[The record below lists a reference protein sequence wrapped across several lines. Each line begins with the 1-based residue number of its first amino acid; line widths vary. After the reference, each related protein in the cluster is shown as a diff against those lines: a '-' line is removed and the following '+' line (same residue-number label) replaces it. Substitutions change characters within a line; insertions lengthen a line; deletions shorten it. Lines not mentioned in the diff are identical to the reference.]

1 MIVLHFGKQ
10 EENVIE
16 QTNGKCHMCTL
27 TWRKTI
33 TSSIPTC
40 YALCCNVDNF
50 LPKEVTYV
58 VVE

>member
-33 TSSIPTC
+33 TSSIPQR
-40 YALCCNVDNF
+40 AML
-50 LPKEVTYV
+50 YV
-58 VVE
+58 VM